1 MNPAMAHLL
10 RHLITAALGMLAV
23 VVLGGASGLLAQEAS
38 GDVTLDMKHRGITL
52 EVGDPSADV
61 ELALTNNTST
71 VQEFDIQLSGVPS
84 GWDVDIWNPD
94 FDYKV
99 RSVALRGAE
108 SQQMRLRIEPPGGIT
123 EDQTHPMTIRLVAP
137 DGQELDRAGFE
148 VRVLPDRPK
157 EPGDVQVASTYPVLR
172 GSVGN
177 LFEFELDIRNKT
189 GANASFNLSAEAL
202 PEWLIEFIPA
212 FGEGKRITSV
222 SMVDN
227 GNERVKVRVTPPSGA
242 PVGDY
247 PIIAR
252 VGNDQTESETTL
264 LLTLT
269 GKGVTTVTTGNGR
282 LNVDANAGD
291 PAPVAFRIGNTGTAE
306 LRNIQLAARA
316 PEGWAVQFQLNPIP
330 LLPTN
335 NIIDIPTE
343 IVPPANALPGDY
355 LVMLQANNPD
365 SEASLDIRVTVG
377 QSTIWGWVGIGIVL
391 LVLVGLGGL
400 FVRLGRR

>member
-1 MNPAMAHLL
+1 MNSTMARLF
-10 RHLITAALGMLAV
+10 RWLINVALGTLAILILGGTAAL
-23 VVLGGASGLLAQEAS
+23 SAQEGS
-38 GDVTLDMKHRGITL
+38 GGVTLEMKHRGITM
-52 EVGDPSADV
+52 EVGDPRADV
-61 ELALTNNTST
+61 EVVLTNSTSIL
-71 VQEFDIQLSGVPS
+71 QELNIQLSGVPS
-84 GWDVDIWNPD
+84 EWEVALWNES

-108 SQQMRLRIEPPGGIT
+108 SQEMRLRIEPPSGIT
-123 EDQTHPMTIRLVAP
+123 EDQSHSMSLRLLTST
-137 DGQELDRAGFE
+137 GQELDRADFE
-148 VRVLPDRPK
+148 VRVLPDRPR

-172 GSVGN
+172 GAVGN

-202 PEWLIEFIPA
+202 PDWLIEFIPA
-212 FGEGKRITSV
+212 FGEDKRITSV
-222 SMVDN
+222 SMVNN

-242 PVGDY
+242 LVGDY

-269 GKGVTTVTTGNGR
+269 GRGVTTVTTANSR

-291 PAPVAFRIGNTGTAE
+291 SAPVAFRIGNTGTAE

-316 PEGWAVQFQLNPIP
+316 PEGWRVQFQLNPIP

-335 NIIDIPTE
+335 NIIDIQTA
-343 IVPPANALPGDY
+343 IMPPANTLPGDY
-355 LVMLQANNPD
+355 LVTLEANNPD

-377 QSTIWGWVGIGIVL
+377 RSTIWGWVGIGIVV